1 MKPYIDGIFNEINYM
16 KMISSYENKNT
27 VKYYEY
33 FHTNDELAIV
43 MELCDGQLLNYFN
56 SRNDIS
62 GYDLNIIKG
71 ILNQLNNSFRIM
83 AEMNLVHRALNLQNI
98 LIKNDKK
105 MSDFIIKLKLTDD
118 CILLDDLKYNKNHK
132 IKNNPQFIAPEIL
145 KEEEYNQ
152 NCDLWSL
159 GVIIYVLIFKK
170 YPYNGNTSKSILNQI
185 KDAQLEKT
193 NDEDLDDLI
202 QNLLIE
208 NPKDRLDW
216 NDYFNHQFFEETQN
230 YKNLYIIGDK
240 IGNSKFAQIFKA
252 IEKKSKE
259 KRAIK
264 IYNKSRIRADFK
276 RNSFQNPDKNKIK
289 PYIKGFYNEIN
300 HMKMIEK
307 EGNNKYSVKLYEYY
321 NTKEEF
327 IIVMEL
333 CDGTLLDIVINREN
347 PFNFQEI
354 KNILKQ
360 LNHSFEI
367 LAKNKVILRALNMD
381 NILIKYEDK
390 TNYIVKLKIT
400 DDCLIN
406 EENFDEYSIKEDNK
420 NFIAPEILKK
430 EKFIEKSDLWS
441 LGVIIYVLAFNNY
454 PYEGEKDDVILDKI
468 KKLKLNKTLNNDL
481 NYLI

>member
-1 MKPYIDGIFNEINYM
+1 MNIFINILDAKSIIIGRAENAIVYMAKEIASNEDRAIKIYKKKKISAELYRKNYSEPTEKEMKPYIDGIFNEINYM

-208 NPKDRLDW
+208 NPKDRLII
-216 NDYFNHQFFEETQN
+216 NILLN
-230 YKNLYIIGDK
+230 YMNIIIRRKNL
-240 IGNSKFAQIFKA
+240 
-252 IEKKSKE
+252 
-259 KRAIK
+259 
-264 IYNKSRIRADFK
+264 
-276 RNSFQNPDKNKIK
+276 
-289 PYIKGFYNEIN
+289 
-300 HMKMIEK
+300 
-307 EGNNKYSVKLYEYY
+307 L
-321 NTKEEF
+321 
-327 IIVMEL
+327 
-333 CDGTLLDIVINREN
+333 
-347 PFNFQEI
+347 
-354 KNILKQ
+354 
-360 LNHSFEI
+360 
-367 LAKNKVILRALNMD
+367 
-381 NILIKYEDK
+381 
-390 TNYIVKLKIT
+390 
-400 DDCLIN
+400 
-406 EENFDEYSIKEDNK
+406 
-420 NFIAPEILKK
+420 
-430 EKFIEKSDLWS
+430 
-441 LGVIIYVLAFNNY
+441 
-454 PYEGEKDDVILDKI
+454 
-468 KKLKLNKTLNNDL
+468 
-481 NYLI
+481 